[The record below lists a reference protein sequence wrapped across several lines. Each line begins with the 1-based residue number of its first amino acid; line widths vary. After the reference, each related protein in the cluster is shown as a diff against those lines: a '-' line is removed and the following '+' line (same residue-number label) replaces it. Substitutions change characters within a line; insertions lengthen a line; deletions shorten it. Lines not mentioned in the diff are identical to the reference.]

1 MGKTTTERSEL
12 LNNLVEL
19 MIGARP
25 CGERKDGVQTP
36 SVAEAANQ
44 IRVRSVCYNVNPD
57 ATTTLVWSQYRF
69 DPWPTKCTQ
78 CGGPVI
84 TDPMM
89 VVRPWCYVEKVD

>member
-1 MGKTTTERSEL
+1 MAKKATAGRSGL
-12 LNNLVEL
+12 LDSLAEL
-19 MIGARP
+19 MTGAQP
-25 CGERKDGVQTP
+25 HGKRKDGVQTTF
-36 SVAEAANQ
+36 VAEAANQ
-44 IRVRSVCYNVNPD
+44 IRLKSVCHKDPD

-69 DPWPTKCTQ
+69 DPWPTKCKQ